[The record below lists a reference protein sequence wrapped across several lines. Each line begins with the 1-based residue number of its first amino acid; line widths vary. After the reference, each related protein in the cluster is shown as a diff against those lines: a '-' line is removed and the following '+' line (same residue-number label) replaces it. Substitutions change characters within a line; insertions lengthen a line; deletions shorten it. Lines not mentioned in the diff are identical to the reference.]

1 MQRIHAHL
9 PAAIKHLRWAYLS
22 LIALLASLV
31 STQAAHAAVPAKDAP
46 DLHTSRDGSV
56 MRQAVR
62 AVLAS
67 ARQTADR
74 ALALHKV
81 TAGESISSVAVN
93 ACHGHADYWTGIYA
107 ESRAEHLTAYN
118 ANVLNVGQL
127 LAIDCVYMPQELK
140 YAVSAPHRHWH
151 QAATTAYVSGGGHH
165 DRWDGHHYPGGCGDG
180 DGDGLG
186 DMPCSMLHH
195 SAYAGPVYRHA
206 GHIYRRVSVS
216 SGGSYRGSSS
226 FERCVIARESGGNS
240 QIMNASGHYGLYQ
253 FSASTWQAYGGS
265 SGSFGH
271 ASVGEQRRVFLNAI
285 ARGGQSNWSP
295 YDGC

>member
-22 LIALLASLV
+22 LIALAASLV
-31 STQAAHAAVPAKDAP
+31 STQAHAAVRPAQDAP

-56 MRQAVR
+56 IRTAVR
-62 AVLAS
+62 AVLSS
-67 ARQTADR
+67 ARQHSDR

-81 TAGESISSVAVN
+81 TAGESISSVAAT

-118 ANVLNVGQL
+118 ANVLTVGQL
-127 LAIDCVYMPQELK
+127 LAIDCVYRPAELRFAISPPQ
-140 YAVSAPHRHWH
+140 PHWH
-151 QAATTAYVSGGGHH
+151 QVATTAYVSSGGHH
-165 DRWDGHHYPGGCGDG
+165 DQFDGHHYPGGCGDG

-186 DMPCSMLHH
+186 DMPCWMLHRGGG
-195 SAYAGPVYRHA
+195 SASPGYHAVTVYT
-206 GHIYRRVSVS
+206 GHRYS
-216 SGGSYRGSSS
+216 SGARYSGASS
-226 FERCVIARESGGNS
+226 FEQCVIARESGGNS
-240 QIMNASGHYGLYQ
+240 QVMNASGHYGLYQ
-253 FSASTWQAYGGS
+253 FSSSTWHAYGGS
-265 SGSFGH
+265 YGSFGH

-285 ARGGQSNWSP
+285 AQGGQSNWSP

>member
-22 LIALLASLV
+22 LIALITGMI
-31 STQAAHAAVPAKDAP
+31 STPAHAAVRPATDAP

-67 ARQTADR
+67 ARQHSDR

-93 ACHGHADYWTGIYA
+93 ACHGKASYWTGIYA
-107 ESRAEHLTAYN
+107 ASRAQHLTAYN

-127 LAIDCVYMPQELK
+127 LAIDCVYKPAELRF
-140 YAVSAPHRHWH
+140 AVSAPHHHWH

-165 DRWDGHHYPGGCGDG
+165 DRWDGHHDQCGDG
-180 DGDGLG
+180 DGDGM

-195 SAYAGPVYRHA
+195 SVYHSGASYRHA
-206 GHIYRRVSVS
+206 GRTYRRVSVS
-216 SGGSYRGSSS
+216 SGGGYVGASS
-226 FERCVIARESGGNS
+226 FEDCVIRRESGGNS
-240 QIMNASGHYGLYQ
+240 QVMNASGHYGLYQ
-253 FSASTWQAYGGS
+253 FSASTWHAYGGS
-265 SGSFGH
+265 YGSFGH
-271 ASVGEQRRVFLNAI
+271 ASAGEQRRVFLNAI
-285 ARGGQSNWSP
+285 AQGGQSNWSP